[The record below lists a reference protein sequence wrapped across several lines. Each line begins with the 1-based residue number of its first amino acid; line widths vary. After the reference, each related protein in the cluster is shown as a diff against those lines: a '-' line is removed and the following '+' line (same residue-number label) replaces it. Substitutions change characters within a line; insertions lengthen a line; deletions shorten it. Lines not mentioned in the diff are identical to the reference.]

1 MVRQGKVGGASGGR
15 SARVEACKMRQQ
27 DHAPEVAIACV
38 SELGVLAWACGA
50 VGGNDPPKMEMAM
63 LPGSKW
69 SVHQEHSGDVDELS
83 GWNDHRTREGGSTSR
98 VLLSFACAPKKSSS
112 QKSNCFLA
120 LPKKQTWEYP
130 QYHIAVDVS
139 RLGC

>member
-1 MVRQGKVGGASGGR
+1 MEWCVKDVRGASGGR

-38 SELGVLAWACGA
+38 SELGALAWACGA

-83 GWNDHRTREGGSTSR
+83 GW
-98 VLLSFACAPKKSSS
+98 
-112 QKSNCFLA
+112 
-120 LPKKQTWEYP
+120 W
-130 QYHIAVDVS
+130 
-139 RLGC
+139 

>member
-1 MVRQGKVGGASGGR
+1 
-15 SARVEACKMRQQ
+15 MRQQ

-83 GWNDHRTREGGSTSR
+83 GWG
-98 VLLSFACAPKKSSS
+98 
-112 QKSNCFLA
+112 
-120 LPKKQTWEYP
+120 
-130 QYHIAVDVS
+130 
-139 RLGC
+139 